1 MSTIYSWY
9 SKNICWDG
17 KDLFWYGFVLKRY
30 FCPEIRI
37 DRCWNMIFHNKRYTT
52 VQKMKHFCWEFHL
65 QKGTNSLQ
73 IEKIFMKIEN
83 ILCGN
88 NLRREC
94 SPLSCEQVAE
104 RDTSPPL
111 ITSCTRPCSSAKPSN
126 YLFRKRVRRHFVPT
140 TNCPTFSHATNC
152 PSDKMSHW
160 CTHKKPLFHWQ
171 QNLPTTFHNFHVH
184 KCISWDILSPGRKWD
199 ILSSWDN
206 LSP

>member
-1 MSTIYSWY
+1 
-9 SKNICWDG
+9 
-17 KDLFWYGFVLKRY
+17 
-30 FCPEIRI
+30 
-37 DRCWNMIFHNKRYTT
+37 
-52 VQKMKHFCWEFHL
+52 
-65 QKGTNSLQ
+65 
-73 IEKIFMKIEN
+73 MKIEN

-152 PSDKMSHW
+152 PSDKMPHFLPGDKMSHW
-160 CTHKKPLFHWQ
+160 CSRKKHCFTGIFRATNCPMTTKCPTFSPATKCP
-171 QNLPTTFHNFHVH
+171 NLCTYAKESYGKFLGRFVASE
-184 KCISWDILSPGRKWD
+184 KGYWDKM
-199 ILSSWDN
+199 
-206 LSP
+206 